1 MTWISRGLRVVLC
14 PTRERVAC
22 CIVGVVMPLVH
33 PTETHRLFQHDRVA
47 TGYAS
52 ARPYLHPEVFARVRD
67 LVRPA
72 ARFRRA
78 LDVGCGTGLSSV
90 ALLDLAEEVVGID
103 AARDML
109 RHARRAA
116 GVHYVASG
124 AEALP
129 FRDARFDLVV
139 ACGSMDWV
147 DRPRFLPRAA
157 AVLAGGGWL
166 VSLDFGDT
174 GRSPEVPGLA
184 RWYDE
189 VFLRRFPRPAASDP
203 MITAGEAARHGF
215 VAPAHRGFAS
225 AWSFTPRQY
234 AAFLMT
240 ESNVIAAIEYGDG
253 DEARLRAWLE
263 AELEPLFDGE
273 SRRVAFGGYIQ
284 ALRRL

>member
-1 MTWISRGLRVVLC
+1 MALPR
-14 PTRERVAC
+14 PE
-22 CIVGVVMPLVH
+22 
-33 PTETHRLFQHDRVA
+33 ETHRLFQHDRVA

-52 ARPYLHPEVFARVRD
+52 ARPYLHPEVFARVRE

-78 LDVGCGTGLSSV
+78 LDVGCGTGLSST

-116 GVHYVASG
+116 RVRYVASG

-147 DRPRFLPRAA
+147 DRPRFVPRAA
-157 AVLAGGGWL
+157 ELLESGGWL

-189 VFLRRFPRPAASDP
+189 VFLRRYPRPAAGDP
-203 MITAGEAARHGF
+203 MVTAAEAARHGF
-215 VAPAHRGFAS
+215 VAPARRDLSLGA
-225 AWSFTPRQY
+225 SFTARQY
-234 AAFLMT
+234 ARFLMT
-240 ESNVIAAIEYGDG
+240 ESNAIAAIEYGDE
-253 DEARLRAWLE
+253 DEGRLLSWLE
-263 AELEPLFDGE
+263 SDLEPLFGGE